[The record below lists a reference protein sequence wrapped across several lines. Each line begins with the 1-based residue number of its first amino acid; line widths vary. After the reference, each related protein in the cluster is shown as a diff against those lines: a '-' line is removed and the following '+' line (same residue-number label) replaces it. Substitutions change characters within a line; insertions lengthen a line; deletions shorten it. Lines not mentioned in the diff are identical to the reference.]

1 MKKPTE
7 KFRIPRIAALIHSNA
22 LASSVTL
29 PMELSMAAG
38 QAAGQVFDADNHV
51 SLLSPEGGKIT
62 TSGGLT
68 AETKAIDSVGTL
80 DLLVISA
87 IWRDPRRVLT
97 KHPSLVPFIRR
108 IAESGAAIAAVGT
121 GSFLLAETGLLKR
134 KAATTHW
141 FWFDEFAKRYPEI
154 DLRRDQLIVQSN
166 NLYCAGSVNSISD
179 LLVYLMGGFYNPEVA
194 RRIENQFSP
203 EIRQRFRTTQLGS
216 HMLQEHYDEIVMDL
230 QLYMREKLRAPV
242 STIDFAG
249 RYGLSER
256 TLSRRFQRATGTTPW
271 QFLLTLRM
279 SEAATLLR
287 TTNLSVTQVA
297 AEVGITD
304 SAHFARQFK
313 KTNQLTPT
321 QYRKAVRGKMF
332 SAN

>member
-7 KFRIPRIAALIHSNA
+7 KFRIPRIAALIHSDA

-29 PMELSMAAG
+29 PMELSMAAAQTARQLIRHENNVLLVSENGG
-38 QAAGQVFDADNHV
+38 Q
-51 SLLSPEGGKIT
+51 IT

-68 AETKAIDSVGTL
+68 VDTKAIDTVGRL

-87 IWRDPRRVLT
+87 IWRDPRRVL
-97 KHPSLVPFIRR
+97 KRHPSLIPFIRR
-108 IAESGAAIAAVGT
+108 VAESGAAIAAVGT

-141 FWFDEFAKRYPEI
+141 FWFDEFSKRYPEVE
-154 DLRRDQLIVQSN
+154 LRRDQLIVQSE

-179 LLVYLMGGFYNPEVA
+179 LLVYLMGSFYNPEVA

-203 EIRQRFRTTQLGS
+203 EIRQRFRATQLGS
-216 HMLQEHYDEIVMDL
+216 HTLQDHYDDVVTDL

-242 STIDFAG
+242 SMEDFAR
-249 RYGLSER
+249 RYDLSER

-271 QFLLTLRM
+271 QYLLSLRM
-279 SEAATLLR
+279 SEAASLLR
-287 TTNLSVTQVA
+287 STNLSVTQVA

-313 KTNQLTPT
+313 KTNQLTPS
-321 QYRKAVRGKMF
+321 QYRKAVRGKVF

>member
-51 SLLSPEGGKIT
+51 SLLSPEGGMIT

-68 AETKAIDSVGTL
+68 VETNAIDSVGTL

-121 GSFLLAETGLLKR
+121 GSFLLAETGLLRR

>member
-38 QAAGQVFDADNHV
+38 QAAGQVFDANNHV

-68 AETKAIDSVGTL
+68 VETKAIDSVGTL
-80 DLLVISA
+80 DLLVIPA

-121 GSFLLAETGLLKR
+121 GSFLLAETGLLRR

>member
-68 AETKAIDSVGTL
+68 VETKAIDSVGTL

-97 KHPSLVPFIRR
+97 RHPSLVPFIRR

-121 GSFLLAETGLLKR
+121 GSFLLAETGLLRR

-203 EIRQRFRTTQLGS
+203 
-216 HMLQEHYDEIVMDL
+216 
-230 QLYMREKLRAPV
+230 
-242 STIDFAG
+242 
-249 RYGLSER
+249 
-256 TLSRRFQRATGTTPW
+256 
-271 QFLLTLRM
+271 
-279 SEAATLLR
+279 
-287 TTNLSVTQVA
+287 
-297 AEVGITD
+297 
-304 SAHFARQFK
+304 
-313 KTNQLTPT
+313 
-321 QYRKAVRGKMF
+321 
-332 SAN
+332 

>member
-7 KFRIPRIAALIHSNA
+7 KFRIPRIAALIHNNA

-68 AETKAIDSVGTL
+68 VETKAIDSVGTL

-154 DLRRDQLIVQSN
+154 DLRRDQLIVQAN

>member
-68 AETKAIDSVGTL
+68 VETKAIDSVGTL

-108 IAESGAAIAAVGT
+108 TAESGAAIAAVGT
-121 GSFLLAETGLLKR
+121 GSFLLAETGLLRR

>member
-7 KFRIPRIAALIHSNA
+7 KFRIPRIAALIHNNA

-68 AETKAIDSVGTL
+68 VETKAIDSVGTL

-332 SAN
+332 SAS

>member
-7 KFRIPRIAALIHSNA
+7 KFRIPRIAALIHNNA

-68 AETKAIDSVGTL
+68 VETKAIDSVGTL

>member
-38 QAAGQVFDADNHV
+38 QAAGQVFDANNHV

-68 AETKAIDSVGTL
+68 VETKAIDSVGTL

>member
-68 AETKAIDSVGTL
+68 VETKAINSVGTL

-97 KHPSLVPFIRR
+97 RHPSLVPFIRR

-121 GSFLLAETGLLKR
+121 GSFLLAETGLLRR

>member
-68 AETKAIDSVGTL
+68 VETKAIDSVGTL

-97 KHPSLVPFIRR
+97 RHPSLVPFIRR

-121 GSFLLAETGLLKR
+121 GSFLLAETGLLRR

>member
-38 QAAGQVFDADNHV
+38 QAAGQVFDANKNV

-68 AETKAIDSVGTL
+68 VETKAIDSVGTL

-121 GSFLLAETGLLKR
+121 GSFLLAETGLLRR

-154 DLRRDQLIVQSN
+154 ELRRDQLIVQSN

>member
-68 AETKAIDSVGTL
+68 VETKAIDSIGTL

-121 GSFLLAETGLLKR
+121 GSFLLAETGLLRR

-154 DLRRDQLIVQSN
+154 ELRRDQLIVQSN

>member
-68 AETKAIDSVGTL
+68 VETKAIDSVGTL

>member
-1 MKKPTE
+1 MKKTTE

-68 AETKAIDSVGTL
+68 VETKAIDSVGTL

-97 KHPSLVPFIRR
+97 RHPSLVPFIRR

-121 GSFLLAETGLLKR
+121 GSFLLAETGLLRR

>member
-51 SLLSPEGGKIT
+51 SLVSPEGGKIT

-68 AETKAIDSVGTL
+68 VETKAIESVGTL

-87 IWRDPRRVLT
+87 IWRDPRRVLI

-108 IAESGAAIAAVGT
+108 TAESGAAIAAVGT
-121 GSFLLAETGLLKR
+121 GSFLLAETGLLRR

>member
-1 MKKPTE
+1 M
-7 KFRIPRIAALIHSNA
+7 
-22 LASSVTL
+22 
-29 PMELSMAAG
+29 
-38 QAAGQVFDADNHV
+38 
-51 SLLSPEGGKIT
+51 SPEGGKIT

-68 AETKAIDSVGTL
+68 VETKAIDSVGTL

-108 IAESGAAIAAVGT
+108 TAESGAAIAAVGT
-121 GSFLLAETGLLKR
+121 GSFLLAETGLLRR

>member
-68 AETKAIDSVGTL
+68 VETKAIDGVGTL

>member
-51 SLLSPEGGKIT
+51 SLVSPEGGKIT

-68 AETKAIDSVGTL
+68 VETKAIDSVGAL

-108 IAESGAAIAAVGT
+108 TAESGAAIAAVGT
-121 GSFLLAETGLLKR
+121 GSFLLAETGLLRR

-194 RRIENQFSP
+194 RRIDANKPDYE
-203 EIRQRFRTTQLGS
+203 
-216 HMLQEHYDEIVMDL
+216 
-230 QLYMREKLRAPV
+230 
-242 STIDFAG
+242 
-249 RYGLSER
+249 
-256 TLSRRFQRATGTTPW
+256 AT
-271 QFLLTLRM
+271 
-279 SEAATLLR
+279 S
-287 TTNLSVTQVA
+287 
-297 AEVGITD
+297 
-304 SAHFARQFK
+304 FK
-313 KTNQLTPT
+313 T
-321 QYRKAVRGKMF
+321 
-332 SAN
+332 

>member
-38 QAAGQVFDADNHV
+38 QAAGQVFDANNHV
-51 SLLSPEGGKIT
+51 LLLSPEGGKIT

-68 AETKAIDSVGTL
+68 VETKAIDSVGTL

-121 GSFLLAETGLLKR
+121 GSFLLAETGLLRR

-154 DLRRDQLIVQSN
+154 ELRRDQLIVQSN

>member
-1 MKKPTE
+1 
-7 KFRIPRIAALIHSNA
+7 
-22 LASSVTL
+22 
-29 PMELSMAAG
+29 MAAG

-51 SLLSPEGGKIT
+51 SLLSPEGGMIT

-68 AETKAIDSVGTL
+68 VETKAIDSVGTL

-121 GSFLLAETGLLKR
+121 GSFLLAETGLLRR

>member
-51 SLLSPEGGKIT
+51 SLVSPEGGKIT

-68 AETKAIDSVGTL
+68 VETKAIDSVGTL

-108 IAESGAAIAAVGT
+108 TAESGAAIAAVGT
-121 GSFLLAETGLLKR
+121 GSFLLAETGLLRR

-321 QYRKAVRGKMF
+321 QYRKAVR
-332 SAN
+332 

>member
-68 AETKAIDSVGTL
+68 VETKAIDSVGTL

-121 GSFLLAETGLLKR
+121 GSFLLAETGLLRR

>member
-68 AETKAIDSVGTL
+68 VETKAIDSVGTL

-121 GSFLLAETGLLKR
+121 GSFLLAETGLLRR
-134 KAATTHW
+134 KTATTHW

-154 DLRRDQLIVQSN
+154 DLRRDQLIVQSS

>member
-7 KFRIPRIAALIHSNA
+7 KFRIPRIAALIHSDA

-29 PMELSMAAG
+29 PMELSMAAA
-38 QAAGQVFDADNHV
+38 QTAGQLVDPESHV
-51 SLLSPEGGKIT
+51 ALISPTGGRVT
-62 TSGGLT
+62 TSGGLKADT
-68 AETKAIDSVGTL
+68 QAIETVGRL

-87 IWRDPRRVLT
+87 IWRDPRRVL
-97 KHPSLVPFIRR
+97 KRHPSLVPFIRKV
-108 IAESGAAIAAVGT
+108 AKTGTAIAAVGT

-141 FWFDEFAKRYPEI
+141 FWFDEFAKRYPEVE
-154 DLRRDQLIVQSN
+154 LRRDQLIVQSD
-166 NLYCAGSVNSISD
+166 NLFCAGSVNSISD
-179 LLVYLMGGFYNPEVA
+179 LLVYLMGSFYNPEVA

-216 HMLQEHYDEIVMDL
+216 HTLQEHYDEVVTDL
-230 QLYMREKLRAPV
+230 QLYMREKLSAPI
-242 STIDFAG
+242 SMLDFAH
-249 RYGLSER
+249 RYNLSER

-271 QFLLTLRM
+271 QYLLTVRM
-279 SEAATLLR
+279 SEAASLLR
-287 TTNLSVTQVA
+287 STNLSVTQVA
-297 AEVGITD
+297 TEVGITD

-313 KTNQLTPT
+313 RANQLTPT

>member
-38 QAAGQVFDADNHV
+38 QAAGQVFDANNHV

-68 AETKAIDSVGTL
+68 VETKAIDSVGTL

-121 GSFLLAETGLLKR
+121 GSFLLAETGLLRR

>member
-51 SLLSPEGGKIT
+51 SLLSPEGGMIT

-68 AETKAIDSVGTL
+68 VETKAIDSVGTL

-121 GSFLLAETGLLKR
+121 GSFLLAETGLLRR

>member
-51 SLLSPEGGKIT
+51 SLVSPDGGKIT

-68 AETKAIDSVGTL
+68 VETKAIDSVGTL

-108 IAESGAAIAAVGT
+108 TAESGAAIAAVGT
-121 GSFLLAETGLLKR
+121 GSFLLAETGLLRR

>member
-7 KFRIPRIAALIHSNA
+7 KFRIPRIAALIHNNA

-68 AETKAIDSVGTL
+68 VETKAIDSVGTL

-321 QYRKAVRGKMF
+321 QYRKAVRGKLF

>member
-68 AETKAIDSVGTL
+68 VETKPIDSVGTL

-97 KHPSLVPFIRR
+97 KYPSLVPFIRR

-121 GSFLLAETGLLKR
+121 GSFLLAETGLLRR

-154 DLRRDQLIVQSN
+154 ELRRDQLIVQSN

>member
-1 MKKPTE
+1 MKKPTG

-38 QAAGQVFDADNHV
+38 QAAGQVIDSENLV
-51 SLLSPEGGKIT
+51 SLLSPDGGQVI
-62 TSGGLT
+62 TSGGLKL
-68 AETKAIDSVGTL
+68 ETQAIDSVGTL

-97 KHPSLVPFIRR
+97 RHPNLVPFIRR
-108 IAESGAAIAAVGT
+108 VAKSGSAIAAVGT

-134 KAATTHW
+134 KPATTHW
-141 FWFDEFAKRYPEI
+141 FWFDEFAKRYPEV
-154 DLRRDQLIVQSN
+154 DLRRDQLIVQSD

-179 LLVYLMGGFYNPEVA
+179 LLVYLLGGFYSADVA
-194 RRIENQFSP
+194 RQVENQFSP
-203 EIRQRFRTTQLGS
+203 EIRKRFKTTQLGS
-216 HMLQEHYDEIVMDL
+216 HTLQDHYDEVVTDL

-242 STIDFAG
+242 STVDFAN

-271 QFLLTLRM
+271 QYLLTLRM
-279 SEAATLLR
+279 NEAATLLR
-287 TTNLSVTQVA
+287 STPLSITQIA

-304 SAHFARQFK
+304 SAHFSKQFK
-313 KTNQLTPT
+313 KANQLTPS
-321 QYRKAVRGKMF
+321 QYRKAVRGHVF
-332 SAN
+332 STN

>member
-1 MKKPTE
+1 
-7 KFRIPRIAALIHSNA
+7 
-22 LASSVTL
+22 
-29 PMELSMAAG
+29 MAAG

-68 AETKAIDSVGTL
+68 VETTAIDSVGTL

-97 KHPSLVPFIRR
+97 RHPSLVPFIRR

-121 GSFLLAETGLLKR
+121 GSFLLAETGLLRR

-242 STIDFAG
+242 STLDFAG

>member
-7 KFRIPRIAALIHSNA
+7 KFRIPRIAALIHNNA

-68 AETKAIDSVGTL
+68 VETKAIDSVGTL

-166 NLYCAGSVNSISD
+166 NLYCAGSFNSISD

-230 QLYMREKLRAPV
+230 QWYMREKLRAPV

-256 TLSRRFQRATGTTPW
+256 TLSRRLQRATGTTPW

>member
-51 SLLSPEGGKIT
+51 SLVSPEGGKIT

-68 AETKAIDSVGTL
+68 VETKAIDSVGTL

-97 KHPSLVPFIRR
+97 EHPSLVPFIRR
-108 IAESGAAIAAVGT
+108 TAESGAAIAAVGT
-121 GSFLLAETGLLKR
+121 GSFLLAETGLLRR
-134 KAATTHW
+134 KAATTQW

>member
-1 MKKPTE
+1 
-7 KFRIPRIAALIHSNA
+7 
-22 LASSVTL
+22 
-29 PMELSMAAG
+29 
-38 QAAGQVFDADNHV
+38 
-51 SLLSPEGGKIT
+51 
-62 TSGGLT
+62 
-68 AETKAIDSVGTL
+68 
-80 DLLVISA
+80 
-87 IWRDPRRVLT
+87 
-97 KHPSLVPFIRR
+97 
-108 IAESGAAIAAVGT
+108 
-121 GSFLLAETGLLKR
+121 
-134 KAATTHW
+134 
-141 FWFDEFAKRYPEI
+141 
-154 DLRRDQLIVQSN
+154 
-166 NLYCAGSVNSISD
+166 
-179 LLVYLMGGFYNPEVA
+179 
-194 RRIENQFSP
+194 
-203 EIRQRFRTTQLGS
+203 
-216 HMLQEHYDEIVMDL
+216 MLQEHYDEIVMDL

>member
-38 QAAGQVFDADNHV
+38 QAAGQVFDANNHV

-68 AETKAIDSVGTL
+68 VETKAIDSVGTL

-121 GSFLLAETGLLKR
+121 GSFLLAETGLLRR

-271 QFLLTLRM
+271 QYLLTLRM

>member
-1 MKKPTE
+1 MCI
-7 KFRIPRIAALIHSNA
+7 R
-22 LASSVTL
+22 
-29 PMELSMAAG
+29 
-38 QAAGQVFDADNHV
+38 
-51 SLLSPEGGKIT
+51 
-62 TSGGLT
+62 
-68 AETKAIDSVGTL
+68 DS
-80 DLLVISA
+80 
-87 IWRDPRRVLT
+87 
-97 KHPSLVPFIRR
+97 
-108 IAESGAAIAAVGT
+108 
-121 GSFLLAETGLLKR
+121 
-134 KAATTHW
+134 
-141 FWFDEFAKRYPEI
+141 
-154 DLRRDQLIVQSN
+154 
-166 NLYCAGSVNSISD
+166 
-179 LLVYLMGGFYNPEVA
+179 
-194 RRIENQFSP
+194 
-203 EIRQRFRTTQLGS
+203 FRTTQLGS

-230 QLYMREKLRAPV
+230 QLYMREKLRAHV

-313 KTNQLTPT
+313 KTNQLTQT
-321 QYRKAVRGKMF
+321 KYRKAVRGKMF

>member
-38 QAAGQVFDADNHV
+38 QAAGQVFDANNHV

-68 AETKAIDSVGTL
+68 VETKAIDSVGTL

-108 IAESGAAIAAVGT
+108 IAESGAAIAAGGT
-121 GSFLLAETGLLKR
+121 GSFLLAETGLLRR